1 MSVCYLAQAL
11 PTSPL
16 GQEPRF
22 GMSETAQ
29 SSSSSVT
36 IEPPDSIFSQGETLD
51 SSQAPWWQRTILTKD
66 KVLFGTWDGVF
77 ATVMV
82 NIFGIIVFLRLG
94 WIVGTAGVANSI
106 LLLGICTSLALIT
119 VFSAIG
125 IVERCQIKSGGIYFL
140 VSHVLGHQLG
150 GAVGIIYAFGQA
162 VATGLVAVGF
172 GESVAHLFES
182 ESKVLIKA
190 IAILTLM
197 VLTAVNTAGVT
208 WVVRLQI
215 VLLLTIALAVTDF
228 IFGALLTSQPESGVF
243 RFSSARIRVNA
254 ESHYEAVNCSAVGIP
269 RQIPE
274 QSFFTVFGVFFANF
288 LGVLA
293 GVNMS
298 GDLKDP
304 HKSIPLGELSAVGV
318 SSTICFVF
326 IMVLGGVGDRMSLL
340 CDVMISE
347 KVALTGIVFLV
358 GLYVCSLSSTVGS
371 LLGTPRV
378 LQGIAEEGI
387 IPCLNVLARGVGPN
401 DNPVLAGYLLMGVAS
416 LFVLLGD
423 LNQLAILS
431 TMPFLITYAYVNY
444 SYVSLAMSYDLAT
457 VQHASEVET
466 VGYGSTTKM
475 NDLNELFP
483 ERRDVNITST
493 EETETGIITQEATWY
508 SMFSNR
514 YVSFL
519 GFLVNLAIL
528 LLIHFWFAVAHFVA
542 LIALYWYIGRVC
554 PTCGPGISNF
564 SLCHMFKTVFLS
576 IDALRSTATTILPQ
590 TAFTSDV
597 STSQQNET
605 NPDYQDRRH
614 YHHSENVTHQL
625 D

>member
-1 MSVCYLAQAL
+1 M
-11 PTSPL
+11 
-16 GQEPRF
+16 GEP
-22 GMSETAQ
+22 
-29 SSSSSVT
+29 SSSSV
-36 IEPPDSIFSQGETLD
+36 IEPPDSIFSSGESTG
-51 SSQAPWWQRTILTKD
+51 APWWQRTILTKD
-66 KVLFGTWDGVF
+66 KALFGTWDGVF

-150 GAVGIIYAFGQA
+150 GAVGLIYAFGQA

-172 GESVAHLFES
+172 GESVAHLFDT
-182 ESKVLIKA
+182 ESKVVIKA
-190 IAILTLM
+190 IAIFTLM

-215 VLLLTIALAVTDF
+215 VLLMTIALAVTDF
-228 IFGALLTSQPESGVF
+228 IFGALFTSEPESGVF
-243 RFSSARIRVNA
+243 RFSSARIRIN
-254 ESHYEAVNCSAVGIP
+254 SQPHYEAVNCSAVGMP
-269 RQIPE
+269 HVIPE

-326 IMVLGGVGDRMSLL
+326 IMILGGVGDRMSLL

-444 SYVSLAMSYDLAT
+444 AYVSLAMSYDLAT
-457 VQHASEVET
+457 VQHAAEVEQ
-466 VGYGSTTKM
+466 VGYGSTNKQE
-475 NDLNELFP
+475 DLNELFP
-483 ERRDVNITST
+483 ERRDTNITST
-493 EETETGIITQEATWY
+493 SADLESGIITQEATWY
-508 SMFSNR
+508 AMFSNR
-514 YVSFL
+514 YISFL

-528 LLIHFWFAVAHFVA
+528 LLIHFWFAVAHFAA
-542 LIALYWYIGRVC
+542 LIVLYWYIGRAC

-564 SLCHMFKTVFLS
+564 SLFHMFKTVFSSL
-576 IDALRSTATTILPQ
+576 DALRSSATTTIPQ
-590 TAFTSDV
+590 NIFTSDV
-597 STSQQNET
+597 STSQQNEA
-605 NPDYQDRRH
+605 NPDYQDRRQ